1 MMRLLLLFSLL
12 LPSLL
17 IARPL
22 SLMVSVPPLQTLA
35 QQLGGDR
42 VRVQSLVRPGENP
55 HRYEPT
61 PKQIAALAQADL
73 YLYLGIPFEQAW
85 IRRIRAAHPQLRVLD
100 LPNLLQGQLHR
111 AFDPHIWT
119 DPQLTKQMLRALGD
133 ALISLDPPHRKDYAR
148 RYQKLAQALD
158 QLDQEIRVQLQD
170 RSPRAF
176 LVFHPAWGYF
186 AQRYGLTQLAIEQEG
201 KEPGPRALADLI
213 AQARRAG
220 LRAVFV
226 QPQFNPKAAEQIAR
240 AIGGRVV
247 PLDPLAPDYFEN
259 LRRVA
264 RAIAQSANP

>member
-1 MMRLLLLFSLL
+1 MKQWFLLLSLL
-12 LPSLL
+12 FPGLL
-17 IARPL
+17 FAKPL
-22 SLMVSVPPLQTLA
+22 SLMLSVPPLQTLA
-35 QQLGGDR
+35 QQLGGDW
-42 VRVQSLVRPGENP
+42 VQVQSLVRPGENP
-55 HRYEPT
+55 HSYEPT
-61 PKQIAALAQADL
+61 PKQIAALARADL

-85 IRRIRAAHPQLRVLD
+85 IQRIRAAHPHLRVLD
-100 LPNLLQGQLHR
+100 LPSLLQGRLHR

-119 DPQLTKQMLRALGD
+119 DPQLTKQMLQALRD
-133 ALISLDPPHRKDYAR
+133 TLISLDPQHRGEYEAGYR
-148 RYQKLAQALD
+148 RLAQALD
-158 QLDQEIRVQLQD
+158 QLDQEIQAQLQD

-201 KEPGPRALADLI
+201 KEPGPRAPADLI
-213 AQARRAG
+213 DQARRLG

-226 QPQFNPKAAEQIAR
+226 QPQFNPKAAAQIAR